1 MYVLVTEFLDD
12 GDFLNEWVSGNAPS
26 SVETEEPP
34 CAVGLFSISGN
45 TGIEPSAWQ
54 TVDKCS
60 TDVPH
65 LWPYC
70 CCCVVINFETRS

>member
-1 MYVLVTEFLDD
+1 MCVDDLD
-12 GDFLNEWVSGNAPS
+12 FILALNEWVSGNAPS
-26 SVETEEPP
+26 SIETEEPP

-45 TGIEPSAWQ
+45 MGIEPSAWQ

-65 LWPYC
+65 L
-70 CCCVVINFETRS
+70 